1 MQGLSHQSDF
11 VTAMTA
17 GPNLVIGALERFT
30 SGNGTM
36 SRKLAITIA
45 VVSSLTGVASSAVA
59 GQAVSDRNHWP
70 NGFAANR
77 AQLNAASAGPL
88 SAFAFDSSGSQRVV
102 ITNGGVANRP
112 YQGGPH
118 PR

>member
-1 MQGLSHQSDF
+1 
-11 VTAMTA
+11 
-17 GPNLVIGALERFT
+17 
-30 SGNGTM
+30 M

-45 VVSSLTGVASSAVA
+45 IVSSLTGVVSSAVA
-59 GQAVSDRNHWP
+59 GQAASDRNYWP
-70 NGFAANR
+70 NGVAANR

-88 SAFAFDSSGSQRVV
+88 SAFAFDNSGSRPVV
-102 ITNGGVANRP
+102 TTNGGVANGP